1 MRLTIVILLTT
12 MKRLLIL
19 SLCVLA
25 LPAFAADT
33 VRGIMVRPAQIYLH
47 PASDSTKV
55 GEIQRGREVA
65 ILEDPGKGWIHVLAT
80 LSENRYTGEEKD
92 VSGWMIDK
100 GVVRKDTPNGD
111 KIVFGEAVSS
121 EAEASRRGGRK
132 GADTDALRL
141 YYRCS
146 EYFPQSPLAGEA
158 LYRAADIRWQLDK
171 YDVFSRPS
179 ARQRDPNLRGYG
191 IDEEAMKEVRKKFP
205 HSKWSDLAEFHMLD
219 NKLCGDWQAESK
231 CPEKEAEMYEKYA
244 EEHPQSPA
252 VPEALYDAAWRR
264 AALISI
270 YPNEGKSGKVAE
282 AKSRTQALCQR
293 ITSSYAQSDWAARA
307 QALLFMVQQDIP
319 TFGNQVQ

>member
-1 MRLTIVILLTT
+1 MNKFRILFF
-12 MKRLLIL
+12 LLV
-19 SLCVLA
+19 LCT
-25 LPAFAADT
+25 PTFCADT
-33 VRGIMVRPAQIYLH
+33 VRGIMVRSAQIFLH
-47 PASDSTKV
+47 PASDSPKV
-55 GEIQRGREVA
+55 GQIDRGREVA

-80 LSENRYTGEEKD
+80 VSQNRYTGEERD
-92 VSGWMIDK
+92 ISGWMVDK

-111 KIVFGEAVSS
+111 RIVFGEAASS

-171 YDVFSRPS
+171 YDVNSRPS
-179 ARQRDPNLRGYG
+179 ARQRDPGLRGYG
-191 IDEEAMKEVRKKFP
+191 IDEEFMKEVRKKFP
-205 HSKWSDLAEFHMLD
+205 HSKWSDLAEFHLIE
-219 NKLCGDWQAESK
+219 NKLCGDWQSESK

-252 VPEALYDAAWRR
+252 VAEALYDAAWRR

-282 AKSRTQALCQR
+282 AKSRAEALCQR
-293 ITSSYAQSDWAARA
+293 IATSFAQTDWAARA
-307 QALLFMVQQDIP
+307 QALLFMVQQGVP
-319 TFGNQVQ
+319 TFGNQLQ